1 LACIRGSTTEVGMK
15 STSPS
20 ADGEER
26 AAGAVLFREMD
37 GRRLYLLLRH
47 EQGGHWGFAKGRIE
61 PGEGELEA
69 AMREI
74 REETGIV
81 DVGLVAD
88 VSIES
93 HYPVRRGG
101 RPLRKTV
108 TYFAARVRGD
118 AIRLSHE
125 HTDGRWLAP
134 SEALQILTHAE
145 SRRVLE
151 AVEDALSRASA
162 GRPQPPPA

>member
-1 LACIRGSTTEVGMK
+1 LACIRGSTIEVGMK

-26 AAGAVLFREMD
+26 AAGAVLFREED

-61 PGEGELEA
+61 QGEGELEA

-74 REETGIV
+74 CEETGIV
-81 DVGLVAD
+81 DVDLVGG
-88 VSIES
+88 VSVES
-93 HYPVRRGG
+93 RYPVRRDG
-101 RPLRKTV
+101 RALRKTV
-108 TYFAARVRGD
+108 IYFAARVRGD

-125 HTDGRWLAP
+125 HTDGRWLVPA
-134 SEALQILTHAE
+134 EALQILTHAE

-151 AVEDALSRASA
+151 TVEDALSRASA
-162 GRPQPPPA
+162 GAQPSPA